1 MDIEERLA
9 LIGASPTEEIIT
21 TDELKLLLESNP
33 HPLAYD
39 GFEPSGLAH
48 LGSAL
53 LRAIK
58 VEDMLKAGCRFT
70 LLLADYH
77 AMINGK
83 LEGDLEKIQKAGK
96 YLIHAWKSCGVDT
109 SKIELKW
116 VSDYV
121 SDPEYWKLVIKIAK
135 STTLSRML
143 RCSTIMGRKEGE
155 PTDSAQ
161 IIYPAMQCADIFYL
175 GIDIC
180 QLGMDQRKVN
190 ILAREL
196 APKLSGLK
204 KPVSVH
210 HHLMMGLGGPGKGRM
225 GSAPRDELEME
236 QKMSKSKPDSCVFI
250 HDTPEQIA
258 KKIGGAYCPEKIVE
272 DNPVLEICRYI
283 IFRKQK
289 EFGIERPAKFGGS
302 ISFQSYGE
310 LEKTY
315 LEGKLHPADLKYG
328 VSLALSRIL
337 EPSREYFRKNTEA
350 WELYQF
356 VYKLTW
362 RRMIDEK
369 NKDRI
374 LDGFPPSAEETK

>member
-1 MDIEERLA
+1 MDMEERLA
-9 LIGASPTEEIIT
+9 LIGASPTEEVIT
-21 TDELKLLLESNP
+21 NDELKLLLESSP

-83 LEGDLEKIQKAGK
+83 LGGDLEKIQKAGK
-96 YLIHAWKSCGVDT
+96 YLIHAWKSCGLDT
-109 SKIELKW
+109 SKIEFKW
-116 VSDYV
+116 VSGYV
-121 SDPEYWKLVIKIAK
+121 NDPEYWKLVIKIAK

-155 PTDSAQ
+155 LTDSAQ
-161 IIYPAMQCADIFYL
+161 ILYPAMQCADIFHL

-190 ILAREL
+190 VLAREL
-196 APKLSGLK
+196 APKLGGLK

-225 GSAPRDELEME
+225 GGEPKDELAME

-258 KKIGGAYCPEKIVE
+258 KKIGGAYCPEKVVE
-272 DNPVLEICRYI
+272 ENPVFEICRYI
-283 IFRKQK
+283 IFKKQK
-289 EFGIERPAKFGGS
+289 EFSIERPAKFGGS
-302 ISFQSYGE
+302 VSFSSYGE
-310 LEKTY
+310 LEESYKN
-315 LEGKLHPADLKYG
+315 GKLHPADLKSG
-328 VSLALSRIL
+328 VSSALSRIM
-337 EPSREYFRKNTEA
+337 EPSRAYFQKNA
-350 WELYQF
+350 DARELYQF
-356 VYKLTW
+356 VSGV
-362 RRMIDEK
+362 EK
-369 NKDRI
+369 TR
-374 LDGFPPSAEETK
+374 

>member
-1 MDIEERLA
+1 MDIEERLS

-21 TDELKLLLESNP
+21 NDELRLLLESNQ
-33 HPLAYD
+33 HPFAYD

-58 VEDMLKAGCRFT
+58 VEEMLTAGCEFT

-83 LEGDLEKIQKAGK
+83 LGGDLEKIQKAGK
-96 YLIHAWKSCGVDT
+96 YLIHAWKSCGLDT
-109 SKIELKW
+109 SKIEFKW

-121 SDPEYWKLVIKIAK
+121 KDPEYWKLVIKIAK

-155 PTDSAQ
+155 LTDSAQ
-161 IIYPAMQCADIFYL
+161 ILYPAMQCADIFHL

-196 APKLSGLK
+196 APKLGLK
-204 KPVSVH
+204 KPISVH

-225 GSAPRDELEME
+225 GTTASKDEVEME
-236 QKMSKSKPDSCVFI
+236 AKMSKSKPDSCVFI

-258 KKIGGAYCPEKIVE
+258 KKIGGAYCPEKVVE
-272 DNPVLEICRYI
+272 ENPVLEICKYI
-283 IFRKQK
+283 IFKKQN

-302 ISFQSYGE
+302 VSFQSYGE

-315 LEGKLHPADLKYG
+315 LEGKLHPADLKSG
-328 VSLALSRIL
+328 VSSALSKIL
-337 EPSREYFRKNTEA
+337 EPSREYFQKNAEA
-350 WELYQF
+350 RELYQF
-356 VYKLTW
+356 VSGV
-362 RRMIDEK
+362 EK
-369 NKDRI
+369 TR
-374 LDGFPPSAEETK
+374 

>member
-21 TDELKLLLESNP
+21 RDELKLLLESNP
-33 HPLAYD
+33 HPRAYD

-58 VEDMLKAGCRFT
+58 VEDMQKAGCRFT

-83 LEGDLEKIQKAGK
+83 LGGNLESIQKAGK
-96 YLIHAWKSCGVDT
+96 YLIHAWRSCGLDT
-109 SKIELKW
+109 SKIEFKW

-121 SDPEYWKLVIKIAK
+121 SDPEYWKFVIKIAK

-155 PTDSAQ
+155 LTDSAQ
-161 IIYPAMQCADIFYL
+161 IIYPAMQCADIFHL

-180 QLGMDQRKVN
+180 QLGMDQRKVD

-196 APKLSGLK
+196 APKFGLK
-204 KPVSVH
+204 KPVCVH

-225 GSAPRDELEME
+225 GSAQKDEVEME
-236 QKMSKSKPDSCVFI
+236 QKMSKSKPEGCIFI

-258 KKIGGAYCPEKIVE
+258 KKIGGAYCPEKTVE
-272 DNPVLEICRYI
+272 ENPVLEICRYI
-283 IFRKQK
+283 IFRKQN
-289 EFGIERPAKFGGS
+289 EFGIERPAEFGGPV
-302 ISFQSYGE
+302 SFSSYGE
-310 LEKTY
+310 LEESYKN
-315 LEGKLHPADLKYG
+315 GKLHPADLKSG
-328 VSLALSRIL
+328 VSFALSSIL
-337 EPSREYFRKNTEA
+337 EPSREYFQKNAGARQLFE
-350 WELYQF
+350 F
-356 VYKLTW
+356 VSAA
-362 RRMIDEK
+362 EK
-369 NKDRI
+369 TR
-374 LDGFPPSAEETK
+374 

>member
-1 MDIEERLA
+1 MKTFMGNMDIEECLS
-9 LIGASPTEEIIT
+9 LIEAAPTEEVIT
-21 TDELKLLLESNP
+21 RDELKSLLQENGR
-33 HPLAYD
+33 PLAYD

-58 VEDMLKAGCRFT
+58 IEEMLRAGCRFT

-83 LEGDLEKIQKAGK
+83 LGGDLEKIRKAGI
-96 YLIHAWKSCGVDT
+96 YLIHAWRSCGLDT
-109 SKIELKW
+109 SKIELKR

-155 PTDSAQ
+155 LTDSAQ
-161 IIYPAMQCADIFYL
+161 ILYPAMQCADIFYL
-175 GIDIC
+175 NVDVC

-196 APKLSGLK
+196 APKFGPK
-204 KPVSVH
+204 KPVCVH

-225 GSAPRDELEME
+225 GSAPKDEIEME
-236 QKMSKSKPDSCVFI
+236 AKMSKSKPDSCIFI

-258 KKIGGAYCPEKIVE
+258 KKIGGAYCPEKIAE
-272 DNPVLEICRYI
+272 ENPILDICKYI
-283 IFRKQK
+283 IFKKQK
-289 EFGIERPAKFGGS
+289 EFGIERPKKFGGPV
-302 ISFQSYGE
+302 SFQSYGE
-310 LEKTY
+310 LENAY
-315 LEGKLHPADLKYG
+315 LEGRLHPADLKSG
-328 VSLALSRIL
+328 VASALSKIL
-337 EPSREYFRKNTEA
+337 EPSREYFQKNAEA
-350 WELYQF
+350 RELFEF
-356 VYKLTW
+356 VSGL
-362 RRMIDEK
+362 EK
-369 NKDRI
+369 TR
-374 LDGFPPSAEETK
+374 

>member
-1 MDIEERLA
+1 MDIEERLS
-9 LIGASPTEEIIT
+9 LIEAAPTEELIT
-21 TDELKLLLESNP
+21 RDELKSLLETNTNP
-33 HPLAYD
+33 SAYD

-58 VEDMLKAGCRFT
+58 IEEMQKAGCKFT

-83 LEGDLEKIQKAGK
+83 LGGDLGSIQKAGK
-96 YLIHAWKSCGVDT
+96 YLVHAWRSCGLDT

-121 SDPEYWKLVIKIAK
+121 NDPEYWKLVIKIAK

-155 PTDSAQ
+155 LTDSAQ
-161 IIYPAMQCADIFYL
+161 ILYPAMQCADIFYL

-196 APKLSGLK
+196 APKLGLK
-204 KPVSVH
+204 KPVCVH
-210 HHLMMGLGGPGKGRM
+210 HHLLTGLGGPGKGRM
-225 GSAPRDELEME
+225 GSAPKDEFEME
-236 QKMSKSKPDSCVFI
+236 AKMSKSKPDSCVFI

-272 DNPVLEICRYI
+272 DNPVTEICKYI
-283 IFRKQK
+283 IFKKQK
-289 EFGIERPAKFGGS
+289 EFGIERPRKFGGP

-310 LEKTY
+310 LEKIY
-315 LEGKLHPADLKYG
+315 LDGKLHPADLKSG
-328 VSLALSRIL
+328 VASALSKIL
-337 EPSREYFRKNTEA
+337 EPSREYFQKNAEA
-350 WELYQF
+350 RELFMF
-356 VYKLTW
+356 VSGL
-362 RRMIDEK
+362 EK
-369 NKDRI
+369 TR
-374 LDGFPPSAEETK
+374 

>member
-1 MDIEERLA
+1 MDIEERIS
-9 LIGASPTEEIIT
+9 LIGASPTEET
-21 TDELKLLLESNP
+21 LTNDELKLLLESNP

-58 VEDMLKAGCRFT
+58 VEDMLKAGCKFT

-83 LEGDLEKIQKAGK
+83 LGGDFGSIRKAGN
-96 YLIHAWKSCGVDT
+96 YLVHAWKSCGVDT
-109 SKIELKW
+109 SKVETKW

-121 SDPEYWKLVIKIAK
+121 NDPEYWKLVIRIAK

-155 PTDSAQ
+155 LTDSAQ
-161 IIYPAMQCADIFYL
+161 IIYPAMQCADIFHL

-196 APKLSGLK
+196 APKLGLK
-204 KPVSVH
+204 KPVCVH

-225 GSAPRDELEME
+225 GTAEVGKDELEME
-236 QKMSKSKPDSCVFI
+236 AKMSKSKPDSCVFI

-258 KKIGGAYCPEKIVE
+258 KKIGGAYCPEKVVE
-272 DNPVLEICRYI
+272 ENPVLEICKYI
-283 IFRKQK
+283 IFKKQN
-289 EFGIERPAKFGGS
+289 EFGIERPAKFGGPV
-302 ISFQSYGE
+302 SFSSYME
-310 LEKTY
+310 LEESYKN
-315 LEGKLHPADLKYG
+315 GKLHPVDLKSG
-328 VSLALSRIL
+328 VSMALSKIL
-337 EPSREYFRKNTEA
+337 EPSRQYFQNNAEA
-350 WELYQF
+350 RELYQF
-356 VYKLTW
+356 VSGA
-362 RRMIDEK
+362 EK
-369 NKDRI
+369 TR
-374 LDGFPPSAEETK
+374 